1 MWIFGRHRHL
11 SLEVLSEYLDRRLS
25 NGEREGI
32 SRRLNSCSLCREELD
47 SLQVTVSLLQGLEDA
62 AIPRNFTLAGPPPAP
77 AVARQPLPFRA
88 PNWAYAG
95 AASLAG
101 LALAF
106 MVSADAAGL
115 LAPSAIPV
123 ASQQATAMSTSEAL
137 PTAGPEIA
145 SEPQTESQQLFRD
158 PEAPNNNDTV
168 LKTDQTP
175 LPEGADQPPAA
186 VQDSSPFALTP
197 SNDATGNNGG
207 AAGPSGTP
215 APEDFALGQAA
226 PEGGPAESER
236 MTTMSEPARES
247 GATEEVPTSEPSAV
261 PQLALVQKTETP
273 LVWRVLEGVAAA
285 LAIVLIGVFAF
296 KRRRDHRIANN

>member
-11 SLEVLSEYLDRRLS
+11 SLEVLSEYLDGRLS
-25 NGEREGI
+25 DGEREGI

-47 SLQVTVSLLQGLEDA
+47 SLRVTVSLLQGLEDA
-62 AIPRNFTLAGPPPAP
+62 PIPRNFTLAGPPPAP

-115 LAPSAIPV
+115 LAPPETPID
-123 ASQQATAMSTSEAL
+123 SQQATAMSTSEAL

-145 SEPQTESQQLFRD
+145 SEPQPESQQLFRK
-158 PEAPNNNDTV
+158 PEAPNNNDAV
-168 LKTDQTP
+168 PKTDHAPT
-175 LPEGADQPPAA
+175 PEGADQPPAA
-186 VQDSSPFALTP
+186 AQDSSPFALTP
-197 SNDATGNNGG
+197 SDDAGNHGG

-236 MTTMSEPARES
+236 MTTMAEPARES
-247 GATEEVPTSEPSAV
+247 VATEEVPTSEPSAV
-261 PQLALVQKTETP
+261 PQLAIVQKTETP

-285 LAIVLIGVFAF
+285 LAIVLIGVFTF
-296 KRRRDHRIANN
+296 KRRRDRKTANN